1 MNKVLRHAS
10 QAARLPVAFAWVIG
24 FETSRSLHAFGKR
37 VYVCG
42 ARLCCRDAA
51 LHRSGWPKLCTPIK
65 GFVVL
70 AVVAL
75 LR

>member
-1 MNKVLRHAS
+1 MNQVLRHAPR
-10 QAARLPVAFAWVIG
+10 AARLPVTFAWVIE

-42 ARLCCRDAA
+42 ACLCCRDAA
-51 LHRSGWPKLCTPIK
+51 LHRPGWAKLCAPIK